1 MEKEKGLAPV
11 EIKILAAL
19 VEMQGAGVF
28 PSKRGLLF
36 FLRGEE
42 PAADF
47 SLLFTFG
54 AYLSMGP
61 KRLGRLLGGLEKEGY
76 IRPSEKQ
83 GETYL
88 LPTPKGEKEGRI
100 YLDKPHKKKAGIKE
114 RPPLYYSPRAL

>member
-1 MEKEKGLAPV
+1 MEKENRLASV

-19 VEMQGAGVF
+19 CELQSAGIF

-36 FLRGEE
+36 YLRGEE

-61 KRLGRLLGGLEKEGY
+61 KRLGRLLGGLEKDGY
-76 IRPSEKQ
+76 LRPLEKM
-83 GETYL
+83 GEEYL
-88 LPTPKGEKEGRI
+88 ILNPKGEKLGRA